1 MIFNPSPILAAF
13 SWGGVIWA
21 IIGCVIAFIALL
33 MIITI
38 VFLQDS
44 KEGGLGGAC
53 GSAGGSDALLGAGGQ
68 KGIVKVTAGLSIAFA
83 ILVILWGMY
92 DMSGTGIG
100 AGGGE
105 DDLDDLLKPPAAGTG
120 AEALPGLSPGPAPGG
135 NTGTCGS
142 SGGSGN

>member
-1 MIFNPSPILAAF
+1 MTFNPSPILAAF
-13 SWGGVIWA
+13 SWGSVTCA

-44 KEGGLGGAC
+44 KEGGLGGAF

-92 DMSGTGIG
+92 DMSDMGIG
-100 AGGGE
+100 AGGDHG
-105 DDLDDLLKPPAAGTG
+105 DLDDALKPPPAAGAG
-120 AEALPGLSPGPAPGG
+120 AEARPGLSPGPSG
-135 NTGTCGS
+135 NTGTDGS